1 MHEYMDE
8 TMRSGEFLV
17 CLLLLSAATACAASG
32 QLLEQLRSDHAAL
45 VSAEQDFHNRRERGV
60 LKGAEVVDYA
70 AYVAR
75 LHRQVA
81 EDCVALAARG
91 IPVPPD
97 ISCATAPAV
106 LMAPAPVDQTGE
118 RTGAEKT
125 SDLDAELF
133 NGMGEFDEMLLREQ
147 ERIKAAAPHA
157 AGGGGGGGQG
167 GKGTGGESGSAGS
180 ADAGGDGYEQRA
192 GGSSGDATYGAGA
205 GPGASQRQGNNGAP
219 PGTPD
224 GSDDDVVA
232 RQLRE
237 AAEKEP
243 DPVLQKKIWEEY
255 RKYKEGTY

>member
-8 TMRSGEFLV
+8 AMISGKLLV
-17 CLLLLSAATACAASG
+17 CLLLLSAATACATTG

-45 VSAEQDFHNRRERGV
+45 VSAEDDFHSRRERGV
-60 LKGAEVVDYA
+60 LNGPEVVDYA

-81 EDCVALAARG
+81 EDCAALAASA

-97 ISCATAPAV
+97 ISCSTASSV
-106 LMAPAPVDQTGE
+106 LIAPAPVDQAGE
-118 RTGAEKT
+118 RTSDEKT
-125 SDLDAELF
+125 ADLDAELY

-147 ERIKAAAPHA
+147 ERIKAATPSA
-157 AGGGGGGGQG
+157 AGGVGGGGQG
-167 GKGTGGESGSAGS
+167 GDGAGGEPGSAGS
-180 ADAGGDGYEQRA
+180 DGSGGDGDEQLA
-192 GGSSGDATYGAGA
+192 DDSGGSPTYGAGA
-205 GPGASQRQGNNGAP
+205 GPGSSRRQGNNGAP

-224 GSDDDVVA
+224 GNDDDVVA

-237 AAEKEP
+237 AAEKET
-243 DPVLQKKIWEEY
+243 DPVLKKKLWEEY

>member
-1 MHEYMDE
+1 MKHGKLFV
-8 TMRSGEFLV
+8 S
-17 CLLLLSAATACAASG
+17 LLLLSAATACAAAG
-32 QLLEQLRSDHAAL
+32 QLLEQLRGDHAAL
-45 VSAEQDFHNRRERGV
+45 VSAEQDFHDRRERGV
-60 LKGAEVVDYA
+60 LKGAEMVDYA

-81 EDCVALAARG
+81 EDCVALAVNG

-97 ISCATAPAV
+97 ISCPAIPSMLIAPV
-106 LMAPAPVDQTGE
+106 PVDQAGE

-125 SDLDAELF
+125 VDLDAELF
-133 NGMGEFDEMLLREQ
+133 NGLSEFDEMLLREQ
-147 ERIKAAAPHA
+147 QRIKAAAPHA
-157 AGGGGGGGQG
+157 AGGGGGGGGQG
-167 GKGTGGESGSAGS
+167 GDGTAGDSGSAGS
-180 ADAGGDGYEQRA
+180 AGSGGDGDDQRA
-192 GGSSGDATYGAGA
+192 GARAGTATYGAGA
-205 GPGASQRQGNNGAP
+205 GPGASQRQGNSGAP

>member
-1 MHEYMDE
+1 MKY
-8 TMRSGEFLV
+8 GKLFV
-17 CLLLLSAATACAASG
+17 CLLLLTVAAACAASG
-32 QLLEQLRSDHAAL
+32 QLLEQLRGDHAAL
-45 VSAEQDFHNRRERGV
+45 VSAEQDFHGRVERGV
-60 LKGAEVVDYA
+60 LRGAEMVDYA

-81 EDCVALAARG
+81 EDCVALAVNS

-97 ISCATAPAV
+97 ISCPATPSMLIAPV
-106 LMAPAPVDQTGE
+106 PVDQAGE

-125 SDLDAELF
+125 VDLDAELF
-133 NGMGEFDEMLLREQ
+133 NGLSEFDEMLLREQ
-147 ERIKAAAPHA
+147 QRIKAAAPHA
-157 AGGGGGGGQG
+157 AGGGGGGGGQG
-167 GKGTGGESGSAGS
+167 GDGTAGDSGSAGS
-180 ADAGGDGYEQRA
+180 AGSGGDGDDQRA
-192 GGSSGDATYGAGA
+192 GARAGTATYGAGA